1 MGIEINNGDETQ
13 TELKVEAP
21 RSAFAGVEM
30 GATTAPVGNDDFLS
44 VISRIGASQ
53 IDSQIKP
60 YLDTVMGIVNA
71 FNNLP
76 NAKLV
81 QLERLSNA
89 YALRYDSSDG
99 TRNFFGL
106 QFVNSGDSVGPNFV
120 PVSQRIAS
128 LVHEIRARF
137 GNDGES
143 RVRVVDSR
151 IVMADYPGDMK
162 RAEQMANV
170 IVTHFNVAANPV
182 FKDKTVDFLRA
193 TEFAI
198 DWSVT
203 QARNVERQLSP
214 HGVEPR
220 MDIGMVLKAKIP
232 PVVRPTAD
240 YEPEWK
246 IIGVVGGYVD
256 FGEQEPFNINGQNR
270 LLYRPVV
277 NITVLNAVVPLEG
290 LGALLLSA
298 FIPNVYNKPSVWVRQ
313 FSDFSE
319 GMPNP
324 GMLEKDPSNPGRP
337 MVIRNGEELREFVQ
351 NMCSAPLFVFQTQD
365 GADCIPG
372 MYRLTNDIRPEEK
385 RHLIARIAQFF
396 KAAELPNMDVSRTI
410 ASRHEGVFGDTNG
423 VLKDSRLVDY
433 LYVAAKNGYSA
444 INDDIRRTLLS
455 PIGNAV
461 DRARVVQQMV
471 GGFSPVYTT
480 TLSVVNLGLVEWIGS
495 CVRANGINIIDPN
508 ATVEARPIGSYLDGF
523 ASPNILPTVVTTG
536 NRNNGLNL
544 NSVWS
549 GLNL

>member
-1 MGIEINNGDETQ
+1 MGIEYNPGDEQQ
-13 TELKVEAP
+13 TEVKVETP
-21 RSAFAGVEM
+21 RSAFAGVEP
-30 GATTAPVGNDDFLS
+30 GVTSAPVGNDDLLS
-44 VISRIGASQ
+44 MLSQIGASQ

-60 YLDTVMGIVNA
+60 YLDTVMGIVCA
-71 FNNLP
+71 PNNLP
-76 NAKLV
+76 NVKLI

-89 YALRYDSSDG
+89 YALRYDGQDG

-106 QFVNSGDSVGPNFV
+106 QFVNSSDSVGPNFV
-120 PVSQRIAS
+120 PVSQRIAG

-137 GNDGES
+137 GGNGEAK
-143 RVRVVDSR
+143 VRIVDSR

-170 IVTHFNVAANPV
+170 IVTHLNVASNPF
-182 FKDKTVDFLRA
+182 FKDKTVDFLKS

-232 PVVRPTAD
+232 PIVRPTAD

-246 IIGVVGGYVD
+246 VIGVVGAYAD
-256 FGEQEPFNINGQNR
+256 FGEQEPFNVNGQNR
-270 LLYRPVV
+270 LLYRPII
-277 NITVLNAVVPLEG
+277 NITVLNSVIPLEG
-290 LGALLLSA
+290 VAALLLAA
-298 FIPNVYNKPSVWVRQ
+298 FIPNVYNKPSTTWARQ
-313 FSDFSE
+313 FHDFSE

-337 MVIRNGEELREFVQ
+337 MVMRNQEDLREFIQ
-351 NMCSAPLFVFQTQD
+351 NLTAAPVFVFQTQD

-372 MYRLTNDIRPEEK
+372 IYRLNNDVRPEEK
-385 RHLIARIAQFF
+385 QHLVARIQHFF
-396 KAAELPNMDVSRTI
+396 KAAEMPLVGVSRTI
-410 ASRHEGVFGDTNG
+410 ASRHEGVFGDVNG

-433 LYVAAKNGYSA
+433 LYLAAKNGYSS
-444 INDDIRRTLLS
+444 ITDDIRRVFLS

-461 DRARVVQQMV
+461 DRARIVQTMV

-480 TLSVVNLGLVEWIGS
+480 TLSVINLGWIDWISS
-495 CVRANGINIIDPN
+495 CVRANGITIIDSS
-508 ATVEARPIGSYLDGF
+508 ATPDARPIGSYLDGF
-523 ASPNILPTVVTTG
+523 ATPNVMTPVATTG

-549 GLNL
+549 GFN